1 MKKIILI
8 CLIVVKSA
16 FVYSQQANAINMGIS
31 ILPVVSNDT
40 KYVPSESKS
49 LLQTK
54 LTQIVTQNGIGNIG
68 DGRFV
73 ITASVTTIDKQVLGA
88 QSPPQI
94 LYQLQVNLYV
104 ADLVDK
110 NIFATTSITTK
121 GIGINEQKSMMN
133 AISQIQ
139 PKNKD
144 IQAFVDEARKKIV
157 DYYNQNCDKIIAR
170 AQSNANQRKFQEAL
184 QTLNNIPDVC
194 SECFTKGSAAASKI
208 FTAYQDQ
215 LCNENL
221 ASART
226 VWAAGLDKESADKAA
241 EYLSNIYPDAKCY
254 SDAQKLVVE
263 IKSRTNELW
272 KFEVKKYQD
281 GVDLEKQRIKAW
293 RDIGVAYG
301 ENQPDVV
308 YDVNW
313 IFVR

>member
-8 CLIVVKSA
+8 SFLLISSLVVIA
-16 FVYSQQANAINMGIS
+16 QQNNEANMGIS
-31 ILPVVSNDT
+31 LMPVVSSDT

-54 LTQIVTQNGIGNIG
+54 LTQIVTQNGIGNTN
-68 DGRFV
+68 DGRFI
-73 ITASVTTIDKQVLGA
+73 ITASVSTIDKQVLGSQA
-88 QSPPQI
+88 PPQI

-110 NIFATTSITTK
+110 NIFATTSINVK
-121 GIGINEQKSMMN
+121 GLGINEQKSMMN

-139 PKNKD
+139 PKNKEVQSF
-144 IQAFVDEARKKIV
+144 INEARKKIV
-157 DYYNQNCDKIIAR
+157 DYYNLNCDKIIAR
-170 AQSNANQRKFQEAL
+170 AQSNSNQRKFQEAL
-184 QTLNNIPDVC
+184 QTLNNIPEVC
-194 SECFTKGSAAASKI
+194 GDCFIKGSNTAIKI
-208 FTAYQDQ
+208 FAAYQDQ

-221 ASART
+221 ASARS

-254 SDAQKLVVE
+254 VDAQKLVAD
-263 IKSRTNELW
+263 IKVRTKELW

-293 RDIGVAYG
+293 RDVGVAYC
-301 ENQPDVV
+301 
-308 YDVNW
+308 
-313 IFVR
+313 